1 MCSKDIVTKLGFV
14 GELVREN
21 GFWALSGKCLS
32 HKHEALSST
41 PPPRT
46 HIKRQDV
53 VVHACNLGSG
63 EGDPWGLLASQHSL
77 LSSSRPVR
85 DPVKE

>member
-1 MCSKDIVTKLGFV
+1 MCSKDVVTKLGFI

-21 GFWALSGKCLS
+21 GFWALSGKC
-32 HKHEALSST
+32 SST
-41 PPPRT
+41 PRT
-46 HIKRQDV
+46 HIKRQGV
-53 VVHACNLGSG
+53 VVHACNLSSG

-77 LSSSRPVR
+77 LSSSRPMR